1 MSKLKW
7 TTRVIIPVA
16 LGIAIVGV
24 GISILLYV
32 ESPTQVAAWEESFQA
47 ERADGIRHID
57 ETGEWPLDGPR
68 NMLVDGADPLLMKI
82 LLNIELHD
90 RHGDGPG
97 IASIPKTGQ
106 VAIWGAVGMGLALIF
121 TAFILA
127 YRARRSTKPPKWSPP
142 AR

>member
-1 MSKLKW
+1 MKW
-7 TTRVIIPVA
+7 TTRVNIPFA
-16 LGIAIVGV
+16 LGIAFLGV
-24 GISILLYV
+24 GIAILLYV

-47 ERADGIRHID
+47 VRVDGIRHID

-82 LLNIELHD
+82 LLDIELHD

-106 VAIWGAVGMGLALIF
+106 VATWGAVGMGLALIF
-121 TAFILA
+121 IACIRA
-127 YRARRSTKPPKWSPP
+127 YRARRSTEPPKWSPP